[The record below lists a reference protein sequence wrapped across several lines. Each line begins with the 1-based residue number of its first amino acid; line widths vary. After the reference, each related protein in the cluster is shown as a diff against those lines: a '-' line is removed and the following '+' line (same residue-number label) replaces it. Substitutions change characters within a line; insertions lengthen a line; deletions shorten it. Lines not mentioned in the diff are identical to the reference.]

1 MNLEPFFKAKKI
13 AILGASRTPGKIGN
27 TIMKQLMGRNFDLY
41 PVNPNADK
49 ILGFKCY
56 ESVIQI
62 PAKVELAVIA
72 TPAETVPAILDQCG
86 KKDIR
91 HVVIVSAGFKE
102 SGNAKLEKDLQDKLK
117 GNKIT
122 CIGPNCLGVFDA
134 HTHMDTLFL
143 PKERLQR
150 PQPGTISFITQS
162 GATGSAVL
170 DLAAHEN
177 YGFAKFISYGN
188 AANVDESDIL
198 EYLSKD
204 PETKIICLYVEQVQ
218 NGKKFLET
226 AKKCKKP
233 IIVIK
238 GGTTEAGAKAAK
250 SHTGS
255 LAGSADVYYGAFKQ
269 ANLIIAHK
277 MEELFEFAKLLEKI
291 KVKACGD
298 KVQIITNGGGY
309 GILTADATVHY
320 GLKLA
325 QAGRPIKAL
334 QKVFP
339 PTVILDNPIDVL
351 GDATVERYKLAL
363 EAALKDTNNDS
374 IIMIVLT
381 QTPLLDESLVQVV
394 KEAYAKA
401 HKPIVLVTT
410 GSDYAIKMKKQF
422 EATGIPCFTFP
433 ENAVRALAAYTHYCM
448 ESPQH
453 ICTRAV

>member
-1 MNLEPFFKAKKI
+1 MNLEPFFHAKKI
-13 AILGASRTPGKIGN
+13 AIIGASRTPGKIGN
-27 TIMKQLMGRNFDLY
+27 TILKQLMGRNFDLY

-49 ILGFKCY
+49 ILGMKCY
-56 ESVIQI
+56 ESVMQI
-62 PAKVELAVIA
+62 PAKAELAVIA

-91 HVVIVSAGFKE
+91 HVVLISAGFKE
-102 SGNAKLEKDLQDKLK
+102 IGNTKLDKELQDKLK

-122 CIGPNCLGVFDA
+122 CIGPNCLGIFDA

-143 PKERLQR
+143 PKERLER
-150 PQPGTISFITQS
+150 PKPGTISFITQS

-188 AANVDESDIL
+188 AANVDESDLI
-198 EYLSKD
+198 EYLSRD
-204 PETKIICLYVEQVQ
+204 PDTKIICLYVEQVQ

-226 AKKCKKP
+226 TKKCKKP

-238 GGTTEAGAKAAK
+238 GGVTEAGSKAAK

-255 LAGSADVYYGAFKQ
+255 LAGSAEVYYGAFRQ
-269 ANLIIAHK
+269 ANLVIAHK
-277 MEELFEFAKLLEKI
+277 LEELFEFAKLFEKI
-291 KVKACGD
+291 RVKTSG
-298 KVQIITNGGGY
+298 KNVQIITNGGGY
-309 GILTADATVHY
+309 GILTADALTYY

-325 QAGRPIKAL
+325 QTGRQIKAL
-334 QKVFP
+334 QKTFP
-339 PTVILDNPIDVL
+339 PTVILGNPTDLL

-374 IIMIVLT
+374 ILLIALT

-394 KEAYAKA
+394 KEAYAEA
-401 HKPIVLVTT
+401 HKPIILVTT
-410 GSDYAIKMKKQF
+410 GSEYAIKLRKQF

-433 ENAVRALAAYTHYCM
+433 ENAVRALAAYTNYCLG
-448 ESPQH
+448 
-453 ICTRAV
+453 